1 MSSSIGVN
9 TIGLRTLIR
18 REIRRTIQVINQ
30 VIWPPVIS
38 TLLYILIIG
47 MSLGGR
53 VQEVVGVPYLTYL
66 IPGLIALTV
75 VESSYGESSASLF
88 QHRFMNSIQELLI
101 SPLAYWEIVAGFI
114 MGSVTRALI
123 LGNMLMLF
131 LPFFAGRWPAHWG
144 LYLLMMVLISVFFSA
159 LGLAIALWGEKWD
172 QIAIPQTFIFTPL
185 IWIGG
190 SFSPL
195 ALLPGP
201 LQTVAR
207 FNPIFYLLDGFRYAM
222 LDVHEAPIWASFGLA
237 TLFAAGMVA
246 VVLHLFRIGYKL
258 RA

>member
-1 MSSSIGVN
+1 MNGIGF
-9 TIGLRTLIR
+9 RTLVR
-18 REIRRTIQVINQ
+18 REIRRTMQVINQ
-30 VIWPPVIS
+30 VIWPPVVS

-75 VESSYGESSASLF
+75 VESSYGESSSSLF

-101 SPLAYWEIVAGFI
+101 SPLAYWEIVGGFV
-114 MGSVTRALI
+114 MGSVARALV

-131 LPFFAGRWPAHWG
+131 LPVFAHRWPAHWG
-144 LYLLMMVLISVFFSA
+144 LYLLQMVLISVFFSSV
-159 LGLAIALWGEKWD
+159 GLIMALWGEKWD

-201 LQTVAR
+201 LQTAAR

-222 LDVHEAPIWASFGLA
+222 LDVHEAPVWASIGLA
-237 TLFAAGMVA
+237 AILAGGAFALVLRLFQV
-246 VVLHLFRIGYKL
+246 GYKL